1 MRQTTHE
8 VLSSMPNLVICAT
21 LEFKNISLTCT
32 SGVIYTIYQKIKQRM
47 SYCEKLNL
55 NESWYLR
62 LRQSL
67 GCMQVPLL
75 ISVCRWVY
83 VKSNSVILY
92 TSCACHACTVLFNK
106 YTVIPGCHVIY
117 VWILLLSNT
126 LILATFTPWYIHVKG
141 ATNFKMFSKIYSLY
155 FVDNI
160 NFFCII
166 FPSVTSVLISS
177 SPFPCCR
184 FQIKKESNYKYYQIT
199 TFVNSFIN
207 IK

>member
-8 VLSSMPNLVICAT
+8 VLSSMPNLVISAT

-32 SGVIYTIYQKIKQRM
+32 SGVIYILYIKRLN
-47 SYCEKLNL
+47 SVCPIREKLNL

-160 NFFCII
+160 NFFVS
-166 FPSVTSVLISS
+166 FFLPLL
-177 SPFPCCR
+177 PF
-184 FQIKKESNYKYYQIT
+184 
-199 TFVNSFIN
+199 
-207 IK
+207 

>member
-126 LILATFTPWYIHVKG
+126 LIWPHLLLGIY
-141 ATNFKMFSKIYSLY
+141 MSKEQ
-155 FVDNI
+155 
-160 NFFCII
+160 
-166 FPSVTSVLISS
+166 LISRCFQKFILCTS
-177 SPFPCCR
+177 LTTSTFFVSFFLPLLPF
-184 FQIKKESNYKYYQIT
+184 
-199 TFVNSFIN
+199 
-207 IK
+207 